1 MHQMM
6 PPAKFTGT
14 KLTLKRF
21 LAFVDEHVSLE
32 LIRIGESRRAQLTG
46 VWTFARMDPQVAP
59 QIGHLDKLAIA
70 VRAVV
75 RLLARVQAH
84 VRLEVMIASESFAA
98 LLTLERLLARVGPF
112 VILQDVLVAERP
124 MTNGTAKH
132 LVTLLLLQRSRR
144 QRNVVNH
151 R

>member
-6 PPAKFTGT
+6 PPAEFTGT

-46 VWTFARMDPQVAP
+46 VWTFARMDPQMAS
-59 QIGHLDKLAIA
+59 QIGDLDKLAIA

-98 LLTLERLLARVGPF
+98 LLTLERLRARVGPF

-124 MTNGTAKH
+124 MTNGTANH

-144 QRNVVNH
+144 Q
-151 R
+151 